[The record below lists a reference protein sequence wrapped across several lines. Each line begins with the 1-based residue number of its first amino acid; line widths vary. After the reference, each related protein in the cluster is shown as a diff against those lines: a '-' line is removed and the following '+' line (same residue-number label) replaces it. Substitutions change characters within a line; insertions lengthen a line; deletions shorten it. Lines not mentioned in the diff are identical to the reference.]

1 MINKPEYIL
10 KLENEFYSSIICN
23 QMNGDLLKFLGKR
36 KLTKVYEFSQLNK
49 EDVIQTE
56 QVVFKSQQG
65 FYLFVEDD
73 RYWNEENNLK
83 LRFKLTI
90 YYKIDQENE
99 LKLFLPQLLKQF
111 KNDTTNK

>member
-1 MINKPEYIL
+1 MIGKPEYIV
-10 KLENEFYSSIICN
+10 KLENDFFSSVVCN
-23 QMNGDLLKFLGKR
+23 QMNGDLLKFLSKR
-36 KLTKVYEFSQLNK
+36 KLTKIYELSSLTK
-49 EDVIQTE
+49 DDSVQTE
-56 QVVFKSQQG
+56 QVIFKSQQG